1 MQKLAVQ
8 PELLPGSP
16 TESGSSAYM
25 QFIMPSQNKAVP
37 YNDETKCLIGDGFME
52 GIIAVAGFWLCMII
66 IAAKKP
72 MMAYIEKTKM
82 QPFKET
88 EILAQRVQQLESLVS
103 TLNTQLLETRENSEF
118 TQKLLIESA
127 ERLAQAQ
134 QLLIE
139 SQAAQTVI
147 TVETPVT
154 QKSPKMIESEPEES
168 SYGRVI
174 NEHSIRFERT
184 LPAGVSEVWK
194 YFTET
199 DLLPKWLA
207 TASLEPRLGG
217 RVELNFDQAVMQERS
232 EKSSRI
238 IGLINGFDPGR
249 KLAFSWMDTSND
261 LDSAVSVEMSAEGG
275 QTSLVLT
282 HSRLPQERM
291 HEFMAAWHAHLDVLA
306 ARLKNIVPPDFSR
319 RFKQVAGKYAAIVAS
334 TIVVAGASGLS
345 FAPAEAA
352 NNLDQNSYQSIKTE
366 RSALLKRY
374 DLLWRDVDEHQKRVD
389 FLKRDKSI
397 EAQREVDQLDRQLED
412 EYKDLRQLET
422 EIKDLERV
430 MN

>member
-1 MQKLAVQ
+1 
-8 PELLPGSP
+8 
-16 TESGSSAYM
+16 
-25 QFIMPSQNKAVP
+25 
-37 YNDETKCLIGDGFME
+37 ME
-52 GIIAVAGFWLCMII
+52 GIIAVGGFWLCMII
-66 IAAKKP
+66 IAVKKP
-72 MMAYIEKTKM
+72 LMAYIEKTKM

-88 EILAQRVQQLESLVS
+88 EVLAERVQQLERLVS
-103 TLNTQLLETRENSEF
+103 TMNTQLLETRETNEF

-139 SQAAQTVI
+139 SQSAQTVI
-147 TVETPVT
+147 TVETPSSSN
-154 QKSPKMIESEPEES
+154 KSPKMIESDPEES
-168 SYGRVI
+168 SYGKVI
-174 NEHSIRFERT
+174 NEHAIRFERT
-184 LPAGVSEVWK
+184 LPAGISEVWK
-194 YFTET
+194 YFTEP

-217 RVELNFDQAVMQERS
+217 RVELNFDQLKVDGQS

-238 IGLINGFDPGR
+238 IGLINGFEPER

-261 LDSAVSVEMSAEGG
+261 LDSAVSIEMNFEGG

-334 TIVVAGASGLS
+334 TIIVAGASGVS
-345 FAPAEAA
+345 SMPAQAA
-352 NNLDQNSYQSIKTE
+352 TNLDQNSYQSIKTE

-389 FLKRDKSI
+389 FLKRDKSL

-412 EYKDLRQLET
+412 EYKDLHQLET
-422 EIKDLERV
+422 EIKDLEKV
-430 MN
+430 LN